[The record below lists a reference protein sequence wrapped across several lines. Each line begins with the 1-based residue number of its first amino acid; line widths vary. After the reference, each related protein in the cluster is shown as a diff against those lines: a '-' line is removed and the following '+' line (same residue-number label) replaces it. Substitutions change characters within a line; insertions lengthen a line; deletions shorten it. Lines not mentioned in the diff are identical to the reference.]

1 MANKNKKKKFSTSKI
16 ALWCVIVI
24 CIQIIIFAE
33 YAMLKTGDLSSM
45 YVLIGIPAALAPT
58 MLGYLSKSKAE
69 NSVGGITYETAMR
82 EYELNTFVEDTM
94 DAYETNEEMVNEG

>member
-1 MANKNKKKKFSTSKI
+1 MANKNKKKKFTTSKI
-16 ALWCVIVI
+16 ALWCVILI

-33 YAMLKTGDLSSM
+33 YAMLITEDLSSM

-69 NSVGGITYETAMR
+69 NSVGGITYDMAMR
-82 EYELNTFVEDTM
+82 EYESDTFVEDTM
-94 DAYETNEEMVNEG
+94 DTYEINEEMANEE